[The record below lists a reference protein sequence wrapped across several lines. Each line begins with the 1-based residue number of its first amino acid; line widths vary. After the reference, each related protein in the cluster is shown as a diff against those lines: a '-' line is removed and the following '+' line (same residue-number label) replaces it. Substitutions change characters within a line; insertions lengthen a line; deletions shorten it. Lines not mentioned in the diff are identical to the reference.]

1 VGSQAVPG
9 SMRRWEREVAET
21 FLTWRHDETCRGE
34 ARLRS
39 MCAAVS
45 GTVKDYVAWGRVS
58 GEEIAR
64 RLPDALAAC
73 DTLDFREVDEA
84 LAYLV
89 LHLTD
94 RYGRVTEVL
103 EQLLRQGHLPVRRT
117 RTKVLDVG
125 AGPAPGVYATVDL
138 YDDFADWI
146 ASTEQKV
153 TLARVTNPDVL
164 DAGPAWDQV
173 LHGFSERLLVER
185 RGQPGE
191 QAARLPFRR
200 TYSRQVQS
208 FSVHEEHHAWRA
220 WLQRQILQ
228 DFDMADEGISDQ
240 AAWQLAY
247 QEPAAVPSAYDLII
261 LCNFLTNTQMT
272 EHLTDDLFR
281 LSRSLTPGGVLLVLG
296 GTGAS
301 YPAIYT
307 AISEIAGSAGLT
319 PVSSLLGPITANASP
334 VRRALIA
341 EQIRGDVAYLAA
353 ATPSN
358 TWSTV
363 RRHLPA
369 DAIDPTKP
377 FKLPRFQA
385 LAFQQV
391 FPGRGKDQGRS
402 PRGVPHDI

>member
-9 SMRRWEREVAET
+9 SMRRWEREVAEA
-21 FLTWRHDETCRGE
+21 FLTWRHEETRRGE

-39 MCAAVS
+39 MCVAVS

-73 DTLDFREVDEA
+73 DTLEFREVDEA

-103 EQLLRQGHLPVRRT
+103 ERLLQQGHLPVRRT

-146 ASTEQKV
+146 ASTQQKAA
-153 TLARVTNPDVL
+153 LARVTNPDVL

-200 TYSRQVQS
+200 TYSRQVQG

-228 DFDMADEGISDQ
+228 DFDMADEEISDQ

-261 LCNFLTNTQMT
+261 LCNFLTNTQIT
-272 EHLTDDLFR
+272 EHLADDLFR
-281 LSRSLTPGGVLLVLG
+281 LARSLTPE
-296 GTGAS
+296 A
-301 YPAIYT
+301 YC
-307 AISEIAGSAGLT
+307 
-319 PVSSLLGPITANASP
+319 SSLGAQVLFTRRFTPPSPRSPGPRVSLLF
-334 VRRALIA
+334 RAC
-341 EQIRGDVAYLAA
+341 
-353 ATPSN
+353 S
-358 TWSTV
+358 
-363 RRHLPA
+363 
-369 DAIDPTKP
+369 
-377 FKLPRFQA
+377 
-385 LAFQQV
+385 
-391 FPGRGKDQGRS
+391 GRS
-402 PRGVPHDI
+402 PRMRLPYDVRSSPSRSVATLPIWQPRHPPTLGAQSANTCRRM